1 MLPTNSNT
9 NPKKGLYSMQLNA
22 FLNQTVNSIQDPY
35 GWGIF
40 SITSYSV
47 INPTGCTFKTWVI
60 ESNFHTQ
67 VKLLEDSSNYPTY
80 WDEPIQQLQNSIF
93 AELDSYQ
100 DLIRHNLDEIIIYK
114 VSNGGYTIT
123 IYSTDSGL
131 IITQAELEY

>member
-1 MLPTNSNT
+1 METNSNT
-9 NPKKGLYSMQLNA
+9 NPKRGLYAMQLNA
-22 FLNQTVNSIQDPY
+22 FLNQTVNSLQDPD

-40 SITSYSV
+40 SITSYS
-47 INPTGCTFKTWVI
+47 ILNTTGGTFKTWVI
-60 ESNFHTQ
+60 ETTFHTQ
-67 VKLLEDSSNYPTY
+67 VKLLEDSLNYPIY
-80 WDEPIQQLQNSIF
+80 WDEPIQQLQDSIF